1 MKFKF
6 NITNK
11 PLFTCVIL
19 SLLSMKILSSVLMLA
34 VLLISAIQAM
44 DGAKKIAIYTS
55 VLAIICG
62 IYGIVMNNFISG
74 IKDKLEMISNY
85 PSLVD
90 NPTTISKLHS
100 FFTLIQVSQFSIIAI
115 FTLANWVIINKFF
128 AKVKV

>member
-1 MKFKF
+1 
-6 NITNK
+6 
-11 PLFTCVIL
+11 
-19 SLLSMKILSSVLMLA
+19 MKILSSVLMLA